1 MGVERRKQDNQMHD
15 SLDDILNEAQL
26 ATLNSMEGFG
36 WSLAFVR
43 KPLFQEVVPVLLHA
57 DNDKLGTLDEDG
69 KLNVQPDIKFRI
81 IK

>member
-1 MGVERRKQDNQMHD
+1 MGVERRKQDSQTHD

-26 ATLNSMEGFG
+26 VTLNNMEGFG

-43 KPLFQEVVPVLLHA
+43 KPLFQEVVPVLVHA
-57 DNDKLGTLDEDG
+57 DNDKLGTLDKNG
-69 KLNVQPDIKFRI
+69 KLNVRPDIKLRY

>member
-1 MGVERRKQDNQMHD
+1 MGEERRKQDNQTHD
-15 SLDDILNEAQL
+15 SLDEILNEAQL
-26 ATLNSMEGFG
+26 VTLNNMEGFG

-57 DNDKLGTLDEDG
+57 DNDKLGTLDQDG
-69 KLNVQPDIKFRI
+69 KLNVQPDIKFRY

>member
-1 MGVERRKQDNQMHD
+1 MGVERRKQDNKMHD
-15 SLDDILNEAQL
+15 SLDDILSEAQL
-26 ATLNSMEGFG
+26 VTLNNMEGFG

-57 DNDKLGTLDEDG
+57 DNHKLGTLDENG
-69 KLNVQPDIKFRI
+69 KLNVQPNIKFRY